1 MTNLWHA
8 LTKRRGGRRRRR
20 SGVALLMVVAV
31 IMVMTTLF
39 TDVTYA
45 SRVRLLVATHE
56 RDRLQAYYLARS
68 GVLMYQLILVADRY
82 VKEQLGQYLGMSL
95 SLWQMVPVLNTGL
108 MRMIFAAEGDQ
119 SAVSED
125 EVNTFLT
132 TGQVSETIADAAL
145 EESSSGVFGDKAFL
159 DFTGDFS
166 AVLTDEDSKIAIN
179 AFKNLPTTT
188 DYTTFI
194 EDPTYLALMGLFST
208 EENEDWFYDRDLDR
222 TELIANLA
230 DWIDLNTERLV
241 PSGGSEDSLY
251 TNLGLEDDY
260 MSKNGP
266 FDSLAEIREVAGWS
280 DEVFDRFEDKLTV
293 FGRGKINVC
302 SLSDEMLEAIL
313 LASDPTMSASTA
325 QGNIETY
332 TLYISEYG
340 CPDKKSEWV
349 EYWETNFGVTISES
363 IQKQM
368 TTSSKTFTVKST
380 GLVDQSSVTI
390 TAVID
395 MSENAYGEIV
405 FWKEE

>member
-1 MTNLWHA
+1 VTNVWRA

-31 IMVMTTLF
+31 LMVMTTLI
-39 TDVTYA
+39 TDVTYQ

-56 RDRLQAYYLARS
+56 RDRQQAYYLARS
-68 GVLMYQLILVADRY
+68 GVLMYQLVLVADRY
-82 VKEQLGQYLGMSL
+82 VQEQLGQYLGMSL
-95 SLWQMVPVLNTGL
+95 SLWQMVPVINTGL

-119 SAVSED
+119 SAVTQD
-125 EVNTFLT
+125 EVNTFIT

-145 EESSSGVFGDKAFL
+145 EESSGGVFGDKAFL

-166 AVLTDEDSKIAIN
+166 AVLTDEDSKIAVN
-179 AFKNLPTTT
+179 AFQNLPSTT

-230 DWIDLNTERLV
+230 DWIDQNTERLV
-241 PSGGSEDSLY
+241 PSGGNEDSLY
-251 TNLGLEDDY
+251 TNLGLADDY
-260 MSKNGP
+260 FSKNAP
-266 FDSLAEIREVAGWS
+266 FDSLEEIRQVSGWS
-280 DEVFDRFEDKLTV
+280 DEVFDRFEENLTIW
-293 FGRGKINVC
+293 GRGKINVC
-302 SLSDEMLEAIL
+302 SLSDEMLEAVL
-313 LASDPTMSASTA
+313 LASNPAAGDVS
-325 QGNIETY
+325 GYIEQY
-332 TLYISEYG
+332 TEYISESG
-340 CPDKKSEWV
+340 CPDSKSEWV
-349 EYWETNFGVTISES
+349 GLWEGWGLTISET

-368 TTSSKTFTVKST
+368 TTSSRTFMVKST
-380 GLVDQSSVTI
+380 GLVDQTSVTI

-395 MSENAYGEIV
+395 MSENAYGDVV